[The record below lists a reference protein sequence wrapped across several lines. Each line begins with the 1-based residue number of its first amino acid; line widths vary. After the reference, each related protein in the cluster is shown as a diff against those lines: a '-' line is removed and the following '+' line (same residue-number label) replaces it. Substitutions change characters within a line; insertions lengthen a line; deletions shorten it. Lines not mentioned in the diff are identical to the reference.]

1 MRVPAKA
8 RRVRVQRWGLID
20 TRVKSVKR
28 LPSCE
33 PGAMSKRRLQS
44 IVRGPCGRALR
55 KSVQ

>member
-1 MRVPAKA
+1 
-8 RRVRVQRWGLID
+8 VRVQRWGLID